1 MAISQDPT
9 SLKETWLD
17 LDGRRMLYRTNA
29 DSPPAADAPVL
40 IHVHGFA
47 ISGRYLMPTAWRL
60 APEYRTYVPDLPGF
74 GRSERPPHPYDISEL
89 ADALGRFMDAVGVE
103 RATLLGN
110 SLGCPIIGEFLDHY
124 PDRAERVI
132 FVSPAGG
139 LYNQPFPKGLSQLIV
154 DTLREPPG
162 MGKYVITDY
171 LAYGPVAT
179 FNLVK
184 SMLAY
189 PTTERIAE
197 LTLPTLVVLGSR
209 DPFVSERWVKRRA
222 KGLPHVTAVTIQG
235 AAHAIN
241 YSHPEQLSNVVR
253 SWMAD
258 EPIVDDPALPG
269 RVQVFLTPAES

>member
-1 MAISQDPT
+1 
-9 SLKETWLD
+9 
-17 LDGRRMLYRTNA
+17 
-29 DSPPAADAPVL
+29 
-40 IHVHGFA
+40 
-47 ISGRYLMPTAWRL
+47 
-60 APEYRTYVPDLPGF
+60 
-74 GRSERPPHPYDISEL
+74 
-89 ADALGRFMDAVGVE
+89 MDAVGVE

-162 MGKYVITDY
+162 MGKFVITDY

-179 FNLVK
+179 YNLVK

-222 KGLPHVTAVTIQG
+222 TRPPARHGRDHQRRRARDQLLAPR
-235 AAHAIN
+235 AAGERR
-241 YSHPEQLSNVVR
+241 PEL
-253 SWMAD
+253 D
-258 EPIVDDPALPG
+258 G
-269 RVQVFLTPAES
+269 R